1 VIVAAAGWFGAPV
14 LFRLLFD
21 DPAVVRMG
29 AEYLSLVSLLAP
41 ALYASMVAEATF
53 RSCGDSRSPMLIVLG
68 GTLLNVI
75 LDPLLILGIGPFPR
89 LEVRGAA
96 IATIAAE
103 LSVTAAFAAMY
114 AVRRFPLALRL
125 SDQRMF
131 SWPRAGQMLRIGAPH
146 ALIGILFSGVYVFV
160 AKITGAFGAP
170 ALAAL
175 GIVNRLESV
184 NYLAASAVGL
194 GVATLVGQ
202 SLGAGRPERAEKCA
216 HRGAALITWWTAL
229 TTIAFLLF
237 PEQCVRLFTRDPTAV
252 REGAAFLRIVAI
264 SQVFMGWEI
273 VYSQAFTGAGD
284 TMPPCWISSS
294 TSIVRI
300 PLAWWLAG
308 RAGGGTAGVWW
319 TISLTCVARGL
330 FIPAWFR
337 LGRWKRKTLGIAPP
351 ALPPAPLGPESP
363 DG

>member
-1 VIVAAAGWFGAPV
+1 
-14 LFRLLFD
+14 
-21 DPAVVRMG
+21 
-29 AEYLSLVSLLAP
+29 
-41 ALYASMVAEATF
+41 LYVSMVTEATF
-53 RSCGDSRSPMLIVLG
+53 RSCGDSRSPMVVVLC
-68 GTLLNVI
+68 GTLLNVV

-96 IATIAAE
+96 IATLVAE
-103 LSVTAAFAAMY
+103 IVVTVSFAAMY
-114 AVRRFPLALRL
+114 AARRFPLALRL
-125 SDQRMF
+125 SDRSIF
-131 SWPRAGQMLRIGAPH
+131 SWRRGEQVLRIGAPH
-146 ALIGILFSGVYVFV
+146 ALIGILFSAVYMFV

-175 GIVNRLESV
+175 GVVNRLESV

-202 SLGAGRPERAEKCA
+202 SLGAGRPERAEQCA
-216 HRGAALITWWTAL
+216 NQGAALITWWTAF
-229 TTIAFLLF
+229 TTIVFLLF

-252 REGAAFLRIVAI
+252 REGATFLRIVAI

-273 VYSQAFTGAGD
+273 VYAQAFTGAGD
-284 TMPPCWISSS
+284 TMPPCWISSL
-294 TSIVRI
+294 TSLVRI

-308 RAGGGTAGVWW
+308 PAGAGTDGVWW

-337 LGRWKRKTLGIAPP
+337 LGRWKRKGLAIAVPP
-351 ALPPAPLGPESP
+351 VPPAPLGPESP
-363 DG
+363 EG

>member
-1 VIVAAAGWFGAPV
+1 V
-14 LFRLLFD
+14 LY
-21 DPAVVRMG
+21 V
-29 AEYLSLVSLLAP
+29 
-41 ALYASMVAEATF
+41 SMVAEATF
-53 RSCGDSRSPMLIVLG
+53 RSCGDSRSPMVVVLC
-68 GTLLNVI
+68 GTLLNVV

-96 IATIAAE
+96 IATVASEIV
-103 LSVTAAFAAMY
+103 VTGVFAGMY
-114 AVRRFPLALRL
+114 AARRFPLALRL
-125 SDQRMF
+125 SDPGMF
-131 SWPRAGQMLRIGAPH
+131 SWRRGGQILQIGSPH
-146 ALIGILFSGVYVFV
+146 ALIGILFSAVYVFV

-175 GIVNRLESV
+175 GVVNRLESV

-202 SLGAGRPERAEKCA
+202 SLGGGRPDRAEQCA
-216 HRGAALITWWTAL
+216 NRGASLITWWTAF
-229 TTIAFLLF
+229 TTIVFLLF
-237 PEQCVRLFTRDPTAV
+237 PEQCLRLFTRDPTAV

-284 TMPPCWISSS
+284 TLPPCWISSI

-308 RAGGGTAGVWW
+308 PGGAGTNGIWW

-330 FIPAWFR
+330 FIPVWFR
-337 LGRWKRKTLGIAPP
+337 LGRWKRRSFGIAAPTVP
-351 ALPPAPLGPESP
+351 AVPPAPLGPESP
-363 DG
+363 EG